1 MSDFMGGLFSSGA
14 ITSLEKVLRFSE
26 ARHRYLAENI
36 ANVTTPGYRAKQL
49 DVNSFQAALRD
60 AGAARSRRGGKFEM
74 AESDEIKLDSAGRLR
89 VRPSFVPTQ
98 NLLFHD
104 GTNASIERQMAD
116 LAENTMTHQ
125 AATELLKGY
134 FDGVSKAIRGRV
146 Q

>member
-1 MSDFMGGLFSSGA
+1 MFLQDVTSGGAFPMLQKTLA
-14 ITSLEKVLRFSE
+14 FSE
-26 ARHRYLAENI
+26 ARNKVLAENI

-49 DVNSFQAALRD
+49 DVHSFQAAL
-60 AGAARSRRGGKFEM
+60 AKARENRQGNGGKFELP
-74 AESDEIKLDSAGRLR
+74 ETNEVRLDDAGHLR
-89 VRPSFVPTQ
+89 VRPSHVPTQ

-125 AATELLKGY
+125 ATAELLKGY

>member
-1 MSDFMGGLFSSGA
+1 MFLQDVTSGGAFPM
-14 ITSLEKVLRFSE
+14 LEKTLAFAE
-26 ARHRYLAENI
+26 ARNNVLAENI

-49 DVNSFQAALRD
+49 DIGSFQAALAEASANR
-60 AGAARSRRGGKFEM
+60 GSRGKSFEFGGT
-74 AESDEIKLDSAGRLR
+74 DEVKVDDTGHLR
-89 VRPSFVPTQ
+89 VRPSYVPTQ

-125 AATELLKGY
+125 AASELLKGY

>member
-1 MSDFMGGLFSSGA
+1 MFLQA
-14 ITSLEKVLRFSE
+14 ITSNGAIPMLEKTLAFAE
-26 ARHRYLAENI
+26 ARNKVLAENI

-49 DVNSFQAALRD
+49 DVNSFQAALAEASASRKED
-60 AGAARSRRGGKFEM
+60 GGAFRLEQT
-74 AESDEIKLDSAGRLR
+74 DEIKVDDAGCLR
-89 VRPSFVPTQ
+89 VQPSYVPTQ

-104 GTNASIERQMAD
+104 GTNASIERQMSD

-125 AATELLKGY
+125 VANELLKTY

>member
-1 MSDFMGGLFSSGA
+1 MFLQDVTSGGAFPMLQKTIAFA
-14 ITSLEKVLRFSE
+14 E
-26 ARHRYLAENI
+26 ARNRVLAENI

-49 DVNSFQAALRD
+49 NVDSFQAALAEASANRK
-60 AGAARSRRGGKFEM
+60 GHGGRFELS
-74 AESDEIKLDSAGRLR
+74 ETNEVKLDKNGHLR
-89 VRPSFVPTQ
+89 VQPSYVPTQ
-98 NLLFHD
+98 NQLFHD

-134 FDGVSKAIRGRV
+134 FDGVSKAIRGRI

>member
-1 MSDFMGGLFSSGA
+1 MLLQDVTTGGAFPL
-14 ITSLEKVLRFSE
+14 LEKTLAFAQ
-26 ARHRYLAENI
+26 ARNRVLAENI

-49 DVNSFQAALRD
+49 DVASFQEALAEASAKRKP
-60 AGAARSRRGGKFEM
+60 GGKFELG
-74 AESDEIKLDSAGRLR
+74 ETDEVTLDGDGRLR
-89 VRPSFVPTQ
+89 VTPSVTPTQ

-104 GTNASIERQMAD
+104 GTNGSIERQMAE

-125 AATELLKGY
+125 AAAELLKGY